1 MGCLASTW
9 RHGDQGTELGAIIRN
24 RGPDRDLVG
33 TAGTIWRMWEDHPLS
48 CSHPQVS
55 PELLQPLVT
64 VVATL
69 GKLGTIPGDISLGGD
84 VGSLQARLL
93 TFSSGVRR
101 AMMHPDGNATLLR
114 CALRATKEQPGAPTV
129 ITNLWQKAVTA
140 VKDIWAK
147 LQEDA
152 ARLKDAWAAM
162 ATTETS
168 KGHLV
173 EAVTREDKAL
183 KGLMAATR
191 VVALPSEVSE
201 VVAAHDAQVAEAGE
215 ALQAASKATEEV
227 AAAVVAAVAAKER
240 GQHAAVAHGLLEQL
254 VAACMGACNYYSH
267 VDHCLRDIKALLH
280 VTTGDHGPGVP
291 KATTGDMAVPKE
303 LVVVAEVLWDASARL
318 AQEHLLATLWGVWSL
333 LATSSITEA
342 TKVTQSCQEAT
353 NILPRLL
360 PPGPC

>member
-1 MGCLASTW
+1 
-9 RHGDQGTELGAIIRN
+9 
-24 RGPDRDLVG
+24 
-33 TAGTIWRMWEDHPLS
+33 MWEDHPLS

-69 GKLGTIPGDISLGGD
+69 GKLGPIPGDISLGGD
-84 VGSLQARLL
+84 VGSLRARLL

-114 CALRATKEQPGAPTV
+114 CALRATKKQPGAPTAF
-129 ITNLWQKAVTA
+129 TDSWQKAVTA

-152 ARLKDAWAAM
+152 AHLRDACRTVAAAE
-162 ATTETS
+162 ATTEAS

-183 KGLMAATR
+183 KGLMADTR
-191 VVALPSEVSE
+191 VVALPSEVTEVAE
-201 VVAAHDAQVAEAGE
+201 VVAAHDAQVAEARE
-215 ALQAASKATEEV
+215 ELQAASKATEEV

-267 VDHCLRDIKALLH
+267 VDHCLRDVKAMLH
-280 VTTGDHGPGVP
+280 VT
-291 KATTGDMAVPKE
+291 
-303 LVVVAEVLWDASARL
+303 
-318 AQEHLLATLWGVWSL
+318 
-333 LATSSITEA
+333 
-342 TKVTQSCQEAT
+342 
-353 NILPRLL
+353 
-360 PPGPC
+360 

>member
-1 MGCLASTW
+1 MWTQDVT
-9 RHGDQGTELGAIIRN
+9 RTI
-24 RGPDRDLVG
+24 GPS
-33 TAGTIWRMWEDHPLS
+33 E
-48 CSHPQVS
+48 VS
-55 PELLQPLVT
+55 PQLLQPLVT

-69 GKLGTIPGDISLGGD
+69 GKLGSIPGDISLGGD
-84 VGSLQARLL
+84 MGSLRARLL

-114 CALRATKEQPGAPTV
+114 RALGATKEQPGAPTA
-129 ITNLWQKAVTA
+129 ITDSWQKAVTA

-152 ARLKDAWAAM
+152 ARLRDACRTVAAAG
-162 ATTETS
+162 ATTEAS

-173 EAVTREDKAL
+173 EAVTREDRAH

-191 VVALPSEVSE
+191 MVVVSSEVTEVTE
-201 VVAAHDAQVAEAGE
+201 VVAAHDAQVAEARE
-215 ALQAASKATEEV
+215 ELQAASKATEEV

-254 VAACMGACNYYSH
+254 VAACMGAYSYYSH
-267 VDHCLRDIKALLH
+267 VDHCLRDIKAMLH
-280 VTTGDHGPGVP
+280 VTSGDHGPDVP
-291 KATTGDMAVPKE
+291 KATNGDMGVPTE

-318 AQEHLLATLWGVWSL
+318 AQEHLLATVRGVRSL
-333 LATSSITEA
+333 LATSSVTDA

-353 NILPRLL
+353 NALPKLL
-360 PPGPC
+360 PPGLC